1 MQVALVWLYILNA
14 ALLIVH
20 EIESA
25 YREEWK
31 LFKLPGGLPFFLLLH
46 VPLVVLVLFGL
57 VQIQQ
62 QTLAGFI
69 LSLVLALAGIFAFT
83 IHTIFIARGDRGFKT
98 PLSLGI
104 LISTLVISIFQAALT
119 IIAMQA

>member
-1 MQVALVWLYILNA
+1 MQVVLVWAYILNA

-31 LFKLPGGLPFFLLLH
+31 LFKLPGGVNFFLLLH
-46 VPLVVLVLFGL
+46 LPLVILILFGM
-57 VQIQQ
+57 VQLQQ
-62 QTLAGFI
+62 QTQTGFI
-69 LSLVLALAGIFAFT
+69 LSLVLAFAGIFAFG
-83 IHTIFIARGDRGFKT
+83 IHTLFIARGDRGFKT

-104 LISTLVISIFQAALT
+104 LIATLAVSIAQAVLT
-119 IIAMQA
+119 VIAMRA